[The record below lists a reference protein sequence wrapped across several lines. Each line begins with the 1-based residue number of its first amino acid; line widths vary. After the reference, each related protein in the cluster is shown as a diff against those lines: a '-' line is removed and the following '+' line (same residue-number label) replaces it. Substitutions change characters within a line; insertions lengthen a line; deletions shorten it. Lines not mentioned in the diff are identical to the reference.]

1 MSDSAF
7 KNHLRQLI
15 LNLIT
20 FLIVE
25 NRPFYLIGRRSTIRM
40 IALLIATVLA
50 FGTLSAQQ
58 QKIKISP
65 ITLDENDNTALARKK
80 LDANGNAMAVII
92 VEPATDSGEYSFD
105 MGGTPFEKETA
116 KVNGKT
122 IYLLWVSPGVRFVDI
137 SYDSPNVD
145 GDRCNFG
152 RTKIESSKTYRIKLG
167 ELFLTDAKQYLEFTI
182 DPKSGDTYLE
192 VAGEPWKLDSNGHA
206 SKSVRFG
213 EYEYRAT
220 APGYHDEVG
229 RVTVNDPKQ
238 AVPVR
243 LILRPAFGY
252 LTIPA
257 TEELKGAEIY
267 VDNRHIGTG
276 SVNKYKLDSK
286 QGYTLKI
293 AKNLYNPY
301 EASFD
306 INDGQ
311 TTTLTPV
318 LSGNFA
324 RARISAP
331 KNAGIYVDGKLMA
344 QGEWN
349 GPLEEGNHVIEA
361 RLEGH
366 TPSRKPVNVT
376 DIKKPV
382 VIDMPAPSPI
392 FGSLELTSTPSGATI
407 KVDGT
412 VRGKTPLVIS
422 DLIIG
427 NHKVELTHPDYQP
440 WTQSVTLKQGEP
452 VAVNARM
459 TNIITVRIN
468 APQDNYIYVN
478 GMRKEVKNGYYELR
492 GKPGEY
498 TITAPGG
505 YFYKD
510 YTKTTTFD
518 AEHRSI
524 TIKHKR
530 RLHQRNDYY
539 FSAGIGG
546 GNLFDAE
553 FTTGFHLGG
562 FNFEMFYNLP
572 FANHIAK
579 LTAYRPVE
587 GSSSV
592 DGQPTYWE
600 PVGDSYSEAKATM
613 IIGARAGWRILTPS
627 AFDIT
632 PMIGYRHVLMKSN
645 LGASYEDEWYN
656 SYCASG
662 LAALRLYWACG
673 YNFGLSLT
681 PEYYFAIAK
690 GDAYSQ
696 FSEYSSKIKG
706 WGTGFRVN
714 LSAVIIF

>member
-1 MSDSAF
+1 
-7 KNHLRQLI
+7 
-15 LNLIT
+15 
-20 FLIVE
+20 
-25 NRPFYLIGRRSTIRM
+25 
-40 IALLIATVLA
+40 
-50 FGTLSAQQ
+50 
-58 QKIKISP
+58 
-65 ITLDENDNTALARKK
+65 
-80 LDANGNAMAVII
+80 
-92 VEPATDSGEYSFD
+92 
-105 MGGTPFEKETA
+105 
-116 KVNGKT
+116 
-122 IYLLWVSPGVRFVDI
+122 
-137 SYDSPNVD
+137 
-145 GDRCNFG
+145 
-152 RTKIESSKTYRIKLG
+152 
-167 ELFLTDAKQYLEFTI
+167 
-182 DPKSGDTYLE
+182 
-192 VAGEPWKLDSNGHA
+192 
-206 SKSVRFG
+206 
-213 EYEYRAT
+213 
-220 APGYHDEVG
+220 
-229 RVTVNDPKQ
+229 
-238 AVPVR
+238 
-243 LILRPAFGY
+243 
-252 LTIPA
+252 
-257 TEELKGAEIY
+257 
-267 VDNRHIGTG
+267 
-276 SVNKYKLDSK
+276 
-286 QGYTLKI
+286 
-293 AKNLYNPY
+293 
-301 EASFD
+301 
-306 INDGQ
+306 
-311 TTTLTPV
+311 
-318 LSGNFA
+318 
-324 RARISAP
+324 
-331 KNAGIYVDGKLMA
+331 
-344 QGEWN
+344 
-349 GPLEEGNHVIEA
+349 
-361 RLEGH
+361 
-366 TPSRKPVNVT
+366 
-376 DIKKPV
+376 
-382 VIDMPAPSPI
+382 
-392 FGSLELTSTPSGATI
+392 
-407 KVDGT
+407 
-412 VRGKTPLVIS
+412 
-422 DLIIG
+422 
-427 NHKVELTHPDYQP
+427 
-440 WTQSVTLKQGEP
+440 
-452 VAVNARM
+452 M

-572 FANHIAK
+572 FANNIAG

-600 PVGDSYSEAKATM
+600 PVGGSYSEPKATM

-632 PMIGYRHVLMKSN
+632 PMIGYRHVIMKSN
-645 LGASYEDEWYN
+645 LGVSYEDEWYN